1 MPDGSS
7 VLQKTPTERIL
18 IVDDEVAILESLELL
33 LNKAGYITA
42 TADSGLACLDAL
54 AAENCDLVLLD
65 QMLPDKPGL
74 EILAEIR
81 KQDLRLPIMM
91 LTAFGSIEMA
101 VKSIQLGANNFL
113 TKPWSNNKLLLEIEQ
128 ALTRHR
134 LEEENARLRSQLGFQ
149 AGLENIIGK
158 SKPMKHVFSLI
169 TQIAPTP
176 STVLISGE
184 SGTGKELVAKAIHAN
199 SPRIEKP
206 FITVNSGSVPVDL
219 MESTL
224 FGHVKG
230 SFAGALKDRKGSFEL
245 AHQGTIFLDEVGTLS
260 PELQSKLLRVIQERE
275 FTPVGSNDPTQI
287 DVRIIAATNDN
298 LFAAVKEGR
307 FREDLYY
314 RLNVIGI
321 ELPPLRERP
330 GDLPLLIQ
338 HYLTFFC
345 KREQNNYLD
354 GTEKS
359 TLQFSADALRILM
372 DHNWPGNVRELR
384 NTVERAVVLAKK
396 RELGPEVLPKLMLEQ
411 NGLILPQI
419 HEDFQ
424 PLPRSSLPE
433 IVENFER
440 NLILGQLKK
449 HKYSQTETAKT
460 LCVAL
465 STLNQKIQRLGIKVK
480 QLKSD

>member
-1 MPDGSS
+1 M
-7 VLQKTPTERIL
+7 
-18 IVDDEVAILESLELL
+18 
-33 LNKAGYITA
+33 
-42 TADSGLACLDAL
+42 
-54 AAENCDLVLLD
+54 
-65 QMLPDKPGL
+65 
-74 EILAEIR
+74 
-81 KQDLRLPIMM
+81 
-91 LTAFGSIEMA
+91 
-101 VKSIQLGANNFL
+101 
-113 TKPWSNNKLLLEIEQ
+113 
-128 ALTRHR
+128 
-134 LEEENARLRSQLGFQ
+134 
-149 AGLENIIGK
+149 
-158 SKPMKHVFSLI
+158 
-169 TQIAPTP
+169 
-176 STVLISGE
+176 
-184 SGTGKELVAKAIHAN
+184 
-199 SPRIEKP
+199 
-206 FITVNSGSVPVDL
+206 
-219 MESTL
+219 
-224 FGHVKG
+224 
-230 SFAGALKDRKGSFEL
+230 
-245 AHQGTIFLDEVGTLS
+245 
-260 PELQSKLLRVIQERE
+260 
-275 FTPVGSNDPTQI
+275 
-287 DVRIIAATNDN
+287 
-298 LFAAVKEGR
+298 
-307 FREDLYY
+307 
-314 RLNVIGI
+314 
-321 ELPPLRERP
+321 RERP

-424 PLPRSSLPE
+424 PLPGSSLPE